1 MSRFVS
7 ALADIRSLFFYI
19 LFQLMLAGGNIIQ
32 MTNILLSDA
41 GRSLNFT
48 KNDAFTSDAIGKLYV
63 NCIYICNFFVRK
75 WRFGCYSLFM
85 ICIFIDT
92 AV

>member
-48 KNDAFTSDAIGKLYV
+48 KNDAFSSDAIGKLYV
-63 NCIYICNFFVRK
+63 TVFTFVI
-75 WRFGCYSLFM
+75 SLYESDVM
-85 ICIFIDT
+85 VAIHCL
-92 AV
+92 